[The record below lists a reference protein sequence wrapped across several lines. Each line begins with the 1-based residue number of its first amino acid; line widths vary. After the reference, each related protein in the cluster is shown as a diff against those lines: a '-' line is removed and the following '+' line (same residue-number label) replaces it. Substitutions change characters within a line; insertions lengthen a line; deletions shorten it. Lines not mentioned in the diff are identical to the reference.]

1 MRKFFVFFILCLIAP
16 SLFAIEIFVHKTNE
30 KKGAMCQ
37 AVRIKD
43 NWFMTA
49 AHCVLPYC
57 ENSPCEAEIPLGKTT
72 KENISWPDKAKT
84 SRTYYDIALIN
95 FKDVK
100 GLPAFTEP
108 SVLII
113 KESDIS
119 TPQSLNRN
127 LVINFYLG
135 GQGGQ
140 IQSAGQLFY
149 GPKNKIIF
157 TREFGLFHGISGAG
171 VLTNKNELISL
182 VSGVAGQGSRGEFS
196 VFPVFDEYVKGF
208 LESKNLF
215 LNYTYLNKKDFS
227 EVPDQYKEKVY
238 SLDNN

>member
-1 MRKFFVFFILCLIAP
+1 MRKFFVFFILCLLAR

-43 NWFMTA
+43 NWFMTS

-84 SRTYYDIALIN
+84 SRTYYDIAL
-95 FKDVK
+95 
-100 GLPAFTEP
+100 
-108 SVLII
+108 
-113 KESDIS
+113 
-119 TPQSLNRN
+119 
-127 LVINFYLG
+127 INFYLG

>member
-1 MRKFFVFFILCLIAP
+1 MKKISVFFILCLLAR

-43 NWFMTA
+43 DWFMTA

-57 ENSPCEAEIPLGKTT
+57 ENSSCEAEIPLGKTT
-72 KENISWPDKAKT
+72 KENIYWPDKA
-84 SRTYYDIALIN
+84 RTDKSYYDIALIN
-95 FKDVK
+95 FKDIK
-100 GLPAFTEP
+100 GLTSFNAP
-108 SVLII
+108 SVLVI
-113 KESDIS
+113 KNSDIS

-135 GQGGQ
+135 GQSGQ
-140 IQSAGQLFY
+140 LQSAGQLFY

-157 TREFGLFHGISGAG
+157 TKEFGLFHGVSGAG
-171 VLTNKNELISL
+171 VLTNKNELISV
-182 VSGVAGQGSRGEFS
+182 VSGVAGQGAKGEYAVFS
-196 VFPVFDEYVKGF
+196 VFDEYVKRF
-208 LESKNLF
+208 LESKISS
-215 LNYTYLNKKDFS
+215 LNYTYLDKKDFS
-227 EVPDQYKEKVY
+227 EVPEQYKEKVY